1 MLEILLLILRIA
13 GIIFVS
19 VLGILIV
26 VICFALFVPVRYRG
40 DFSVSDGENG
50 EKKKVCAVLRATWFL
65 RFVRVYVT
73 FEETVRLRV
82 KVLFFT
88 FLDTAKE
95 KKDKGSNRGRKK
107 VKSRREKDAKEA
119 PEIEDSRKAPD
130 AEQAKAAD
138 GNSGGREITAAG
150 EFDTEETTA
159 AEETVKEE
167 ETEVR
172 EPGMEETV
180 AAGKSDAEERAGG
193 EKVSETGERG
203 TGRKSKKQD
212 EDSDGIISR
221 ILQTIRNFCDKLR
234 GIKEKAE
241 KIEALWISDH
251 MVSSRSLLGKQL
263 LYLIRH
269 TKPKNLSGYL
279 RFGFDDPSTTGYA
292 MALYGI
298 LYPIWSPKLSV
309 EPDFERQILDCHILI
324 KGKIRVW
331 HFVRVVLRMVLS
343 GDVRRVIKEVKKL

>member
-1 MLEILLLILRIA
+1 MCGPSRHLVSAACACVCHLWGDGQTA
-13 GIIFVS
+13 GEGFIF
-19 VLGILIV
+19 
-26 VICFALFVPVRYRG
+26 
-40 DFSVSDGENG
+40 
-50 EKKKVCAVLRATWFL
+50 
-65 RFVRVYVT
+65 YV
-73 FEETVRLRV
+73 
-82 KVLFFT
+82 
-88 FLDTAKE
+88 LDTAKE
-95 KKDKGSNRGRKK
+95 KEDKGSNKGREKGKNRRGR
-107 VKSRREKDAKEA
+107 DAKEA
-119 PEIEDSRKAPD
+119 SEIEDSRKASG

-138 GNSGGREITAAG
+138 RNSGRKEITAAG
-150 EFDTEETTA
+150 EFG
-159 AEETVKEE
+159 AEETMAAGETVGEE

-172 EPGMEETV
+172 KPGMEET
-180 AAGKSDAEERAGG
+180 AAAEKPDAEERAGG
-193 EKVSETGERG
+193 EKVLENGERG
-203 TGRKSKKQD
+203 ADRKSKKQD

-234 GIKEKAE
+234 GIKEKLE

-269 TKPKNLSGYL
+269 TEPKNLSGYL

-324 KGKIRVW
+324 KGKIRVLS
-331 HFVRVVLRMVLS
+331 RENKLR
-343 GDVRRVIKEVKKL
+343 

>member
-1 MLEILLLILRIA
+1 M
-13 GIIFVS
+13 
-19 VLGILIV
+19 
-26 VICFALFVPVRYRG
+26 
-40 DFSVSDGENG
+40 
-50 EKKKVCAVLRATWFL
+50 
-65 RFVRVYVT
+65 
-73 FEETVRLRV
+73 
-82 KVLFFT
+82 
-88 FLDTAKE
+88 
-95 KKDKGSNRGRKK
+95 
-107 VKSRREKDAKEA
+107 
-119 PEIEDSRKAPD
+119 
-130 AEQAKAAD
+130 
-138 GNSGGREITAAG
+138 AAG
-150 EFDTEETTA
+150 E
-159 AEETVKEE
+159 TVGEE

-172 EPGMEETV
+172 KPGMEET
-180 AAGKSDAEERAGG
+180 AAAEKPDAEERAGG
-193 EKVSETGERG
+193 EKVLENGERG
-203 TGRKSKKQD
+203 ADRKSKKQD

-234 GIKEKAE
+234 GIKEKLE

-263 LYLIRH
+263 LYLIRQ
-269 TKPKNLSGYL
+269 KEKKNLSGYL

-331 HFVRVVLRMVLS
+331 HFMRVVLRMVLS